1 MNPQGTRRDDPN
13 QAKQANSS
21 DSGQS
26 SMTDVARDAQDT
38 LKETAQE
45 TLDTAKQAVQ
55 QVTEQT
61 QQQVGDV
68 VTQTM
73 DQASHAVSDIKEE
86 ATSAYIAQRDRVV
99 ESLTALASA
108 LKTTSQNLT
117 KDAAGSTQ
125 DGNAA
130 MALGPFV
137 EEAAD
142 RISQSANFLRDKDM
156 SGLMREAQTLAKKQ
170 PLLFLGAMFG
180 VGIAGARMFKGMSE
194 SGNSNSTLSES
205 GSSNSS
211 PGESGN
217 SNASAGMGSQQAG
230 AMSPMAQRQYD
241 GISNQADRGSAS
253 ISSYDDMTNKPGAM
267 PEFDEM
273 PAGAGASSVRPR
285 EGGS

>member
-1 MNPQGTRRDDPN
+1 MSAERSSMNPQGTRRDDPN
-13 QAKQANSS
+13 QAKQANAS
-21 DSGQS
+21 DSGQPGL
-26 SMTDVARDAQDT
+26 TDVARDAQDT

-68 VTQTM
+68 VTQTV
-73 DQASHAVSDIKEE
+73 DQASHAISDIKEE

-108 LKTTSQNLT
+108 LKMTSQNLT

-142 RISQSANFLRDKDM
+142 RISQSATFLRDRDM
-156 SGLMREAQTLAKKQ
+156 SSLMHEAQTLAKKQ

-194 SGNSNSTLSES
+194 SGNSSSASSE
-205 GSSNSS
+205 
-211 PGESGN
+211 PGN
-217 SNASAGMGSQQAG
+217 SYSSAGMGSQQAG
-230 AMSPMAQRQYD
+230 AMSPMAQRPYD

-253 ISSYDDMTNKPGAM
+253 ISSYGDMTNKPGAM
-267 PEFDEM
+267 SEFDEM

-285 EGGS
+285 ESGS

>member
-1 MNPQGTRRDDPN
+1 MSAERSSMNPQGIRRDDQNLGN
-13 QAKQANSS
+13 QENSS
-21 DSGQS
+21 GSGQS
-26 SMTDVARDAQDT
+26 SMTDVARNAQDT

-61 QQQVGDV
+61 QQQLGDV
-68 VTQTM
+68 VTQTV

-86 ATSAYIAQRDRVV
+86 AMSTYMAQRDRVV
-99 ESLTALASA
+99 ESLTALATA
-108 LKTTSQNLT
+108 LKKTSENLI
-117 KDAAGSTQ
+117 KDAEGSTQ
-125 DGNAA
+125 EGNAA

-142 RISQSANFLRDKDM
+142 RVTQSANFLRDQDM

-194 SGNSNSTLSES
+194 SGNSSSTSSES
-205 GSSNSS
+205 DNSQWSS
-211 PGESGN
+211 
-217 SNASAGMGSQQAG
+217 GMGNQQAG
-230 AMSPMAQRQYD
+230 AMNPMAQRPYD
-241 GISNQADRGSAS
+241 DITSQAARGSAS
-253 ISSYDDMTNKPGAM
+253 TSSYGDMTNEPDVM

-273 PAGAGASSVRPR
+273 PMGAGASSVRPR
-285 EGGS
+285 ESGS

>member
-1 MNPQGTRRDDPN
+1 MSAERSSMNPQGTRRDDPN

-26 SMTDVARDAQDT
+26 GLTDVARNAQDT

-68 VTQTM
+68 VTQTV

-117 KDAAGSTQ
+117 KDAVGSTQ
-125 DGNAA
+125 NGNAA

-142 RISQSANFLRDKDM
+142 RISQSADFLRDKDM

-194 SGNSNSTLSES
+194 SG
-205 GSSNSS
+205 GSSSAPS
-211 PGESGN
+211 ESGN
-217 SNASAGMGSQQAG
+217 SFSSSGMGNQQSG
-230 AMSPMAQRQYD
+230 AMNPMAQRPYD
-241 GISNQADRGSAS
+241 DITNQADRGSAS
-253 ISSYDDMTNKPGAM
+253 ISSYGEMANTPDAM

-273 PAGAGASSVRPR
+273 PAGAGATSVRPR
-285 EGGS
+285 ESRS

>member
-1 MNPQGTRRDDPN
+1 MSAERSSMNPQGTRRDDPN
-13 QAKQANSS
+13 QAKQANAS
-21 DSGQS
+21 DSGQPGL
-26 SMTDVARDAQDT
+26 TDVARDAQDT
-38 LKETAQE
+38 LKETVQE

-68 VTQTM
+68 VTQTV
-73 DQASHAVSDIKEE
+73 DQASHAISDIKEE

-108 LKTTSQNLT
+108 LKMTSQNLT

-142 RISQSANFLRDKDM
+142 RISQSATFLRDRDM
-156 SGLMREAQTLAKKQ
+156 SSLMHEAQTLAKKQ

-194 SGNSNSTLSES
+194 SGNSSSASSE
-205 GSSNSS
+205 
-211 PGESGN
+211 PGN
-217 SNASAGMGSQQAG
+217 SYSSAGMGSQQAG
-230 AMSPMAQRQYD
+230 AMSPMAQPPYD

-253 ISSYDDMTNKPGAM
+253 ISSYGDMTNKPGAM
-267 PEFDEM
+267 SEFDEM

-285 EGGS
+285 ESGS

>member
-1 MNPQGTRRDDPN
+1 MSTQRSNMNPQGTRYVDPN

-26 SMTDVARDAQDT
+26 GLTDVARDAQDT

-61 QQQVGDV
+61 QQQVGGV
-68 VTQTM
+68 VTQTV
-73 DQASHAVSDIKEE
+73 DQASHAISDIKEE

-108 LKTTSQNLT
+108 LKMTSQNLT

-142 RISQSANFLRDKDM
+142 RISQSATFLRDRDM
-156 SGLMREAQTLAKKQ
+156 SSLMHEAQTLAKKQ

-194 SGNSNSTLSES
+194 SGNSSSAS
-205 GSSNSS
+205 GE
-211 PGESGN
+211 PGN
-217 SNASAGMGSQQAG
+217 SNSSAGMGNQQAG
-230 AMSPMAQRQYD
+230 AMSPMAQRPYD

-253 ISSYDDMTNKPGAM
+253 ISSYGDMTNKPGAM
-267 PEFDEM
+267 SEFDEM

-285 EGGS
+285 ESGS